1 MGKSRRQ
8 SASLFPGK
16 GKVGGKLFRLDR
28 LCRLFRLRGN
38 DRPVGIP
45 PENWL
50 ATLLTRT
57 ETAMTTTQTFTAGC
71 RLVWLAAA
79 LVVASSGCT
88 AFLEPREP
96 YPIDPPTP
104 SPYSSVPRE
113 LDMVSL
119 PPYVVEPPDI
129 LMINAL
135 KVIPK
140 PPHII
145 EVFDGLLIRVT
156 GALIE
161 EPIADAFAVD
171 PEGKVDLG
179 PSYGRVSVA
188 GLTVDEARDAIR
200 KHMAQWF
207 VDPQVS
213 VSLAFS
219 AGAQQIQ
226 GEHLV
231 GPDGRVNLGTYGS
244 VYVAGM
250 TVDQVRAAIETKLSE
265 KLENPEVVVDIF
277 SYNSKKYYVITQG
290 GGLGDNVAE
299 APITGNETVL
309 DAIARIGGL
318 SQISS
323 TNIWIARPAP
333 NGVGCEQILPVNWD
347 EISRGASTATNFQLM
362 PGDRLYIAENPLYR
376 LDTVIAN
383 YTRPFERL
391 FGWISLGTAMA
402 NRITRYGLGTL

>member
-1 MGKSRRQ
+1 
-8 SASLFPGK
+8 
-16 GKVGGKLFRLDR
+16 
-28 LCRLFRLRGN
+28 
-38 DRPVGIP
+38 
-45 PENWL
+45 
-50 ATLLTRT
+50 
-57 ETAMTTTQTFTAGC
+57 MTTTKRSTAG
-71 RLVWLAAA
+71 RIVWTVAV

-96 YPIDPPTP
+96 YPVNPPDP
-104 SPYSSVPRE
+104 SSHSSVPRE

-179 PSYGRVSVA
+179 PSYGRVSVV
-188 GLTVDEARDAIR
+188 GLTVDEAKDAIR

-213 VSLAFS
+213 VSLGFS

-244 VYVAGM
+244 VYVAGL
-250 TVDQVRAAIETKLSE
+250 TVEQVRAAVEGKLSE

-323 TNIWIARPAP
+323 TSIWIARPAP

-347 EISRGASTATNFQLM
+347 EISRGAATSTNYQLM